1 MRISTRLALLLGATF
16 AVIMLSYA
24 GISLEQRVR
33 LLRGAL
39 IGETETLASTLRIV
53 TDNALRDR
61 RSGDLA
67 RVFAE
72 VVADPETVVAAVTDR
87 AGRVVVGGAG
97 GDDACLR
104 RVLPRAPVGPGGA
117 RGWADCGTRVRWVV
131 LPAAPPAG
139 AVVLARRATVIE
151 HEVADTRRRLL
162 LLTLALVTAAA
173 GIVHGVL
180 RRTLSVPL
188 AAILGGIRSLGGARP
203 PRPIHVSPAAGELHE
218 LALAFNAMA
227 AELDERER
235 SLLREGEERV
245 ALERRLREAEK
256 FAVIGRVSGGLAHE
270 LGSPLAVI
278 AMRADAVAAEPG
290 ATAAARRNAEGIAAE
305 VERITRLVEGLL
317 YVGRRRGIEPAP
329 LDLRAVAREVVE
341 SLAATGLAAG
351 VEVEVRAPAT
361 PVVVRGQ
368 ATLLR
373 HVLLN
378 LARNALQALAAA
390 PGGGRR
396 IAVRGEEGDGEARVV
411 VEDNGPGIAP
421 EHLAHVFEPFFT
433 TKGVGEG
440 AGLGLAVSRG
450 IVEEHGGEL
459 RVESTGAGVRAV
471 VVLPTARE
479 PAAAGAP

>member
-16 AVIMLSYA
+16 AVIMLFYA
-24 GISLEQRVR
+24 GITLQQRVQ

-39 IGETETLASTLRIV
+39 IAETETLAGTLRIV

-61 RSGDLA
+61 RFRDLS
-67 RVFAE
+67 RVFGE
-72 VVADPETVVAAVTDR
+72 VVADPETVVAAVTDPR
-87 AGRVVVGGAG
+87 GRVIVGATG
-97 GDDACLR
+97 GDPACLR
-104 RVLPRAPVGPGGA
+104 LVVPRGPVGSGGA
-117 RGWADCGTRVRWVV
+117 RGWADCGMRVRWVV
-131 LPAAPPAG
+131 LPAAAPAG

-151 HEVADTRRRLL
+151 HEVAATRRRLL

-180 RRTLSVPL
+180 RRTLSLPL
-188 AAILGGIRSLGGARP
+188 AEILRGIRSLGGQSP
-203 PRPIHVSPAAGELHE
+203 PLPIRVPPSAGELHE
-218 LALAFNAMA
+218 LAGAFNAMA
-227 AELDERER
+227 AELDER
-235 SLLREGEERV
+235 
-245 ALERRLREAEK
+245 ERRLREAEK

-278 AMRADAVAAEPG
+278 AMRADAVGAEPG
-290 ATAAARRNAEGIAAE
+290 ATPAARRNAEAIASE
-305 VERITRLVEGLL
+305 VDRITRLVEGLL

-329 LDLRAVAREVVE
+329 LDLRPVVREVVA
-341 SLAATGLAAG
+341 SLAPAGEAAG
-351 VEVEVRAPAT
+351 VEVEVREPDA

-373 HVLLN
+373 HVVLN
-378 LARNALQALAAA
+378 LARNAIQALATG
-390 PGGGRR
+390 PRGGRR
-396 IAVRGEEGDGEARVV
+396 IAVRVEEGGGEVRVV

-421 EHLAHVFEPFFT
+421 EHLARVFEPFFT
-433 TKGVGEG
+433 TKEVGEG

-471 VVLPTARE
+471 VTLPAAGE
-479 PAAAGAP
+479 PAGAGAP